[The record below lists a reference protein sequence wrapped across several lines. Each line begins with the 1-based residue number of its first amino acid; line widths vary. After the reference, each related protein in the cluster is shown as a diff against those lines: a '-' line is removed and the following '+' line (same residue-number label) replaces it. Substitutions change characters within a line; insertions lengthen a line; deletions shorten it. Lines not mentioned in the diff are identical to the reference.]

1 MSINIKLGA
10 KEPPIKIIIKQNK
23 IEETIELK
31 ARKSLAGDIL
41 IYDHD
46 DMDIALLLKERKI
59 LTFPKNKATDSLY
72 DSQNR
77 LFEYLRQKGLI
88 VLDSIRGGNIFG
100 SIEAMMAESNDK
112 DYDTL
117 SYVLYGI
124 SEFMKREQPYM
135 DYIEDYEEMM
145 DDYLV
150 KPDDKDSTELGEV
163 PQAAQKGSIRPG
175 YNYAPYWMSYM
186 LEHQKKK

>member
-1 MSINIKLGA
+1 MPITITVGRK
-10 KEPPIKIIIKQNK
+10 KEEVVLHLQ
-23 IEETIELK
+23 
-31 ARKSLAGDIL
+31 ARKTLDGNIL

-46 DMDIALLLKERKI
+46 DMDIALLLKEKKI
-59 LTFPKNKATDSLY
+59 LTFPKQKATDSLY

-77 LFEYLRQKGLI
+77 LFEFLRLKGLI
-88 VLDSIRGGNIFG
+88 VLDSIRGGNIYG
-100 SIEAMMAESNDK
+100 SIEAMIAESVDK

-124 SEFMKREQPYM
+124 SEFMKQEKPYM
-135 DYIEDYEEMM
+135 DYIKDYEEMM

-150 KPDDKDSTELGEV
+150 DPPEEDTTELGEV
-163 PQAAQKGSIRPG
+163 PHAAQKGTIRPG

-186 LEHQKKK
+186 LEHKKKE

>member
-1 MSINIKLGA
+1 MAIT
-10 KEPPIKIIIKQNK
+10 IKIGRKK
-23 IEETIELK
+23 EEITLQLETRRTLD
-31 ARKSLAGDIL
+31 GNIL

-46 DMDIALLLKERKI
+46 DMDIALLLKEKKI
-59 LTFPKNKATDSLY
+59 LTFPKTKPSTSLY

-77 LFEYLRQKGLI
+77 LFEFLRQKGLI

-100 SIEAMMAESNDK
+100 SIEAMIAESQDE

-124 SEFMKREQPYM
+124 SEFMKREQPYL
-135 DYIEDYEEMM
+135 DYIEDYEQMM

-150 KPDDKDSTELGEV
+150 DPTDEDSTELGEV
-163 PQAAQKGSIRPG
+163 PQAAQKGTIRPG

-186 LEHQKKK
+186 LEHLKKE

>member
-1 MSINIKLGA
+1 MPITIKVGRK
-10 KEPPIKIIIKQNK
+10 KE
-23 IEETIELK
+23 EVTLHLE
-31 ARKSLAGDIL
+31 ARRTLDGNIL

-46 DMDIALLLKERKI
+46 DMDIALLLKEKKI
-59 LTFPKNKATDSLY
+59 LTFPKEKASEALY

-77 LFEYLRQKGLI
+77 LFEFLRQKGLV

-100 SIEAMMAESNDK
+100 SIEAMIAESQDK

-124 SEFMKREQPYM
+124 SEFITQEKPYM
-135 DYIEDYEEMM
+135 DYIKDYEQMM
-145 DDYLV
+145 DDYLTE
-150 KPDDKDSTELGEV
+150 PTDRDSTELGEV
-163 PQAAQKGSIRPG
+163 PQVAQKGTIRPG

-186 LEHQKKK
+186 LENLKKE

>member
-1 MSINIKLGA
+1 MAIT
-10 KEPPIKIIIKQNK
+10 IKIGRQK
-23 IEETIELK
+23 EEVVLRLE
-31 ARKSLAGDIL
+31 ARQTLDGNIL

-77 LFEYLRQKGLI
+77 LFEFLRGKGLI
-88 VLDSIRGGNIFG
+88 VLDSIRGGNIYG
-100 SIEAMMAESNDK
+100 SIEAIMAEAKDK

-124 SEFMKREQPYM
+124 SEFLKEEKPYM
-135 DYIEDYEEMM
+135 DYIKDYEEMM
-145 DDYLV
+145 DDHLV
-150 KPDDKDSTELGEV
+150 DPNEEDSTALGEV
-163 PQAAQKGSIRPG
+163 PQAAQKGTIRPG